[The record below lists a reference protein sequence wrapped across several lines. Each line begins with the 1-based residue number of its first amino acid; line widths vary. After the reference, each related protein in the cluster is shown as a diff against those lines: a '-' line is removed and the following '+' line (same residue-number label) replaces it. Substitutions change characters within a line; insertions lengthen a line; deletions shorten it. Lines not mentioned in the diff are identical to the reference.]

1 MIGLMISAHNGYSFH
16 DSIFLALAL
25 FSGTLVG
32 AIITGQL
39 YMHEIKLCD
48 MKPLKGG
55 LTTPPRGGDAVDFT

>member
-1 MIGLMISAHNGYSFH
+1 MIPSFLH
-16 DSIFLALAL
+16 ML

-55 LTTPPRGGDAVDFT
+55 LRTPLEGGEHIILISCDWTLYSAIHM